1 MDKTKAQITEM
12 SNSGNSRR
20 YLTPTEIESLI
31 AVTRRT
37 KNRSQ
42 SLRNRLMILLAY
54 HHGLRVSE
62 LVELEWTA
70 LDLNIGNFHI
80 TRKKNGIPSVHP
92 LVADELRSLKQLRR
106 QNPDSR
112 FVFLSNRGAPMT
124 RQNVNALLLKLGR
137 LAGLEVPVFPHAL
150 RHATGYKLANQGVD
164 TRSLQQYLGHR
175 NIQNTVIYTQLNANR
190 FNGWWS

>member
-1 MDKTKAQITEM
+1 MTKTKSKITEM
-12 SNSGNSRR
+12 SNPQRR
-20 YLTPTEIESLI
+20 YLTPTEIEALI
-31 AVTRRT
+31 GVARSP
-37 KNRSQ
+37 KQNRSQ
-42 SLRNRLMILLAY
+42 SLRNRLLITLAY

-62 LVELEWTA
+62 LVSLEWTA
-70 LDLNIGNFHI
+70 LDLNSGNFHI

-92 LVADELRSLKQLRR
+92 LVADELRALKQLRR
-106 QNPDSR
+106 QNPNSR

-124 RQNVNALLLKLGR
+124 RQNVNALLIKLGR

-150 RHATGYKLANQGVD
+150 RHSTGYKLANQGVD

>member
-1 MDKTKAQITEM
+1 MDKTKAKTTEM
-12 SNSGNSRR
+12 SNPQNQRR
-20 YLTPTEIESLI
+20 YLTPSEIEALI
-31 AVTRRT
+31 AVTSP
-37 KNRSQ
+37 KQNRSQ
-42 SLRNRLMILLAY
+42 SLRNRLLIVLAY

-62 LVELEWTA
+62 LINLEWTA
-70 LDLNIGNFHI
+70 LDLNTGSFHV
-80 TRKKNGIPSVHP
+80 TRKKHGIPSVHP

-106 QNPDSR
+106 QNPNAR

-150 RHATGYKLANQGVD
+150 RHSTGYKLANQGVD

-190 FNGWWS
+190 FNGWWN